1 MNKLVALSYLIFLS
15 HVALSFDWTYKHLDK
30 LYQNDKDKCLKRS
43 ELIMEYFPETA
54 SSYLFATKIYLEKQ
68 QNPRTLRAGF
78 NQLNTAMKYAR
89 KFSKLTDNDTK
100 ELVNWE
106 LVLDDINKSVTN
118 MSADL
123 REAKEYKLSD
133 VLLVQRDRT
142 MPESMEID
150 ILTTNNMPA
159 NSEYIST
166 SNSTT
171 ESAKETK
178 VSPANTDFTSA
189 SKLAMN
195 GMPSGKEDIASYS
208 YVYERHVLD
217 LINLERL
224 RMGLD
229 TLQWDNDLARACR
242 YHALDQGVQDYFD
255 HSSYDIQNG
264 HLVKLCSAFDRI
276 EFFYDKSFVNTEN
289 IAAGNEKPK
298 ETYQQW
304 YTSKGHYDNMF
315 NKESKKAAVGV
326 VYVPGS
332 TYGYYWVFCSA
343 K

>member
-1 MNKLVALSYLIFLS
+1 
-15 HVALSFDWTYKHLDK
+15 
-30 LYQNDKDKCLKRS
+30 
-43 ELIMEYFPETA
+43 MEYFPETA

-68 QNPRTLRAGF
+68 ENPRTLRAGF

-89 KFSKLTDNDTK
+89 KFEKLTDNDTK
-100 ELVNWE
+100 ESVNWN
-106 LVLDDINKSVTN
+106 LVLDDIDKSVTN
-118 MSADL
+118 MCADL
-123 REAKEYKLSD
+123 REAKEFKLSD

-142 MPESMEID
+142 IPQSIEVD
-150 ILTTNNMPA
+150 ILASHNVSSKTVSTENTTT
-159 NSEYIST
+159 SENID
-166 SNSTT
+166 
-171 ESAKETK
+171 TK
-178 VSPANTDFTSA
+178 VSPGNTDFTNA
-189 SKLAMN
+189 TKLTMN
-195 GMPSGKEDIASYS
+195 GMPSGKEDIPSYS

-229 TLQWDNDLARACR
+229 TLEWDQDLARACR

-255 HSSYDIQNG
+255 HSTYDIKNG
-264 HLVKLCSAFDRI
+264 NLVQLCSAFDRI